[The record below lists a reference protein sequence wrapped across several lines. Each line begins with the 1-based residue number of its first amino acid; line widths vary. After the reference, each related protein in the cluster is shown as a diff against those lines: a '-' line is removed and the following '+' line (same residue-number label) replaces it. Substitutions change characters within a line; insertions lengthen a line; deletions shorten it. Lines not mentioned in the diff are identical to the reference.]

1 MTLEAIKQR
10 LFENRTR
17 LYCILDG
24 VLVPDLPNRLYAG
37 QVPSYCLLT
46 GDLPPDLVYAAP
58 YLAYLSPDS
67 KFADWVLSESIGKH
81 WGIFVHSRRSIIEM
95 RRHFTALTQAYDERG
110 NPIKFRYYDPRV
122 LKKFLPTC
130 NGGELKMLFGEA
142 DAIFTEDDR
151 GDGIIR
157 YRIADGKLETK
168 HLTKDS

>member
-1 MTLEAIKQR
+1 MTLDEIKQR
-10 LFENRTR
+10 LFDNRTR

-24 VLVPDLPNRLYAG
+24 VMVPELPMRLYQG
-37 QVPSYCLLT
+37 QIPSYCLFT
-46 GDLPPDLVYAAP
+46 GELPPDLVYAAP

-67 KFADWVLSESIGKH
+67 KFADWVLAEGIGKH

-110 NPIKFRYYDPRV
+110 NPMRFRYYDPRV

-142 DAIFTEDDR
+142 DAIFVEADN

-157 YRIADGKLETK
+157 YRIADGKLETRLLNK
-168 HLTKDS
+168 EE